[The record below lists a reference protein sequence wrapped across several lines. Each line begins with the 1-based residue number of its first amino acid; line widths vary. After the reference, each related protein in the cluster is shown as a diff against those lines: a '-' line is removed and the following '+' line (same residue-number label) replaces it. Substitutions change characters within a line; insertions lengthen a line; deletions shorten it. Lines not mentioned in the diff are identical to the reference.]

1 MIQLEKAERLLSI
14 EASIANLYQKMMDSE
29 KEKNIDPIYYMYL
42 ERLRMTQKYESQ
54 LIQDLYSNL
63 GLEKIL
69 KIFNLEE
76 EKKPEELEF
85 YSDFSISTRL

>member
-29 KEKNIDPIYYMYL
+29 KEKNIYYMYL